1 MSSWTVLSSPINQ
14 NKMLVIRLSPR
25 LLDFGLP
32 STLSI
37 KLQRTSC
44 TCALIC
50 FGCIH
55 VSSSEWKIFE
65 TLWTVAHQAPLS
77 MGFSRQEYWSG
88 GSSWLSNHTR
98 VSCIFCIAG
107 GFFIHWNTWEALRTG
122 WLEGKTLTDLLSNH
136 RILIYPISRH
146 VLLSSFVDSSLMKKS
161 SFLSNFRQG
170 CRSPGQSI

>member
-44 TCALIC
+44 TCVLSC
-50 FGCIH
+50 FTC
-55 VSSSEWKIFE
+55 VQLFE

-77 MGFSRQEYWSG
+77 MGFSSQEYWSG
-88 GSSWLSNHTR
+88 GSSWLSNHTC

-107 GFFIHWNTWEALRTG
+107 GFFIHWTTWEALRTG
-122 WLEGKTLTDLLSNH
+122 WLEGKTLTDLPSNH

-146 VLLSSFVDSSLMKKS
+146 VLLSSFVDSSLIKKS
-161 SFLSNFRQG
+161 PFLSNFWHG